1 MAINRFDRTIISK
14 VENKQ
19 YAVPEE
25 LRQASHNPTTTRV
38 LMIEDNA
45 EFAAIVGHLLGQLE
59 VEFEIE
65 SAGKLGEG
73 ISSLAGNDVD
83 VVVLDLSLPD
93 SKGLETL
100 AAVRACA
107 PLLPIVVLTAADDEQ
122 LAIEALQ
129 RGAQDYLVKTEING
143 RVLSRAIRYA
153 VERNTLRAELRLYA
167 AELEEKNR
175 AIEAELKLGRSIQ
188 EAYLPAAR
196 VNFPSNSNAN
206 AESLRFT
213 CRFQPATNLSGDLF
227 EVFEL
232 SETQAGV
239 LICDVMG
246 HGVSAALV
254 SATLHGLVAELRRFA
269 TDPVEFLGELNRGL
283 HAAVHKADGPIFAT
297 AFYMVMDTAAGEMRY
312 ASAGHP
318 TPLIAC
324 PADKSVA
331 PLPGAHGPALGLTE
345 KASYT
350 STHRAMAA
358 GDFVVLFTDGLY
370 EIDGPRHE
378 PYGRERLPNAIRNRL
393 KMSPSLLFDELIG
406 SIRDFSVSH
415 EFNDDVCLVGM
426 EVVRVGSGAMT

>member
-1 MAINRFDRTIISK
+1 
-14 VENKQ
+14 
-19 YAVPEE
+19 
-25 LRQASHNPTTTRV
+25 
-38 LMIEDNA
+38 
-45 EFAAIVGHLLGQLE
+45 
-59 VEFEIE
+59 
-65 SAGKLGEG
+65 
-73 ISSLAGNDVD
+73 
-83 VVVLDLSLPD
+83 
-93 SKGLETL
+93 
-100 AAVRACA
+100 
-107 PLLPIVVLTAADDEQ
+107 
-122 LAIEALQ
+122 
-129 RGAQDYLVKTEING
+129 
-143 RVLSRAIRYA
+143 
-153 VERNTLRAELRLYA
+153 
-167 AELEEKNR
+167 
-175 AIEAELKLGRSIQ
+175 
-188 EAYLPAAR
+188 
-196 VNFPSNSNAN
+196 
-206 AESLRFT
+206 
-213 CRFQPATNLSGDLF
+213 LF

-283 HAAVHKADGPIFAT
+283 HATVHKADGPIFAT

-350 STHRAMAA
+350 STQRAMAA

-378 PYGRERLPNAIRNRL
+378 PYGRERLPNASKFLRCAL
-393 KMSPSLLFDELIG
+393 PK
-406 SIRDFSVSH
+406 
-415 EFNDDVCLVGM
+415 
-426 EVVRVGSGAMT
+426 

>member
-1 MAINRFDRTIISK
+1 MAIKRFDPTIFSK
-14 VENKQ
+14 EENKILAATQ
-19 YAVPEE
+19 A
-25 LRQASHNPTTTRV
+25 LRQPLHNPSSTRV

-45 EFAAIVGHLLGQLE
+45 DFATVVGALLGELE
-59 VEFEIE
+59 VEFQIE
-65 SAGKLGEG
+65 SAVRLGDG

-83 VVVLDLSLPD
+83 VVLLDLSLPD
-93 SKGLETL
+93 CKGLETL

-107 PLLPIVVLTAADDEQ
+107 PHLPIVVLTGADDEQ

-129 RGAQDYLVKTEING
+129 RGAEDYLVKTEING

-153 VERNTLRAELRLYA
+153 VERNALRAKLRLYA

-188 EAYLPAAR
+188 EAYLPAPR
-196 VNFPSNSNAN
+196 STFPSNSEGD

-227 EVFEL
+227 DVFEL

-254 SATLHGLVAELRRFA
+254 SATLHGLVEELRRFA
-269 TDPVEFLGELNRGL
+269 TDPAQFLGELNRGL
-283 HAAVHKADGPIFAT
+283 HAALRKADGPIFAT
-297 AFYMVMDTAAGEMRY
+297 AFYLVMDIAAGEMRY

-318 TPLIAC
+318 APLLAC
-324 PADKSVA
+324 PAKKSVA
-331 PLPGAHGPALGLTE
+331 PLHGAQGPALGLME

-350 STHRAMAA
+350 SRHRAMAA
-358 GDFVVLFTDGLY
+358 GDFLVLFTDGLY

-378 PYGRERLPNAIRNRL
+378 PYGQDRLPNAIRNRL
-393 KMSPSLLFDELIG
+393 KMSPPLLFDELLG

-415 EFNDDVCLVGM
+415 EFEDDVCLVGM
-426 EVVRVGSGAMT
+426 EVVRLGLGATA